1 MPAKKH
7 FRTLAYSRLGTSI
20 FPGGVTKEEY
30 LETLEET
37 LPDENTTYPSSF
49 SWRGMAA
56 DPYLSPEDYEYVI
69 FEDKGKCVVHW
80 FTGPQADYCDQ
91 VVRKIRAANQ
101 QGDDAQDQQLST
113 EIPKF

>member
-7 FRTLAYSRLGTSI
+7 IRTLAYSRLGTSI

-30 LETLEET
+30 LETLDET

-56 DPYLSPEDYEYVI
+56 DPYLSLEDYEYAI
-69 FEDKGKCVVHW
+69 FEDKGKCVIHW
-80 FTGPQADYCDQ
+80 FSGPHAEYCSQ
-91 VVRKIRAANQ
+91 VVAKIRAANQ
-101 QGDDAQDQQLST
+101 SGDGSQAQQPST
-113 EIPKF
+113 DIPEF